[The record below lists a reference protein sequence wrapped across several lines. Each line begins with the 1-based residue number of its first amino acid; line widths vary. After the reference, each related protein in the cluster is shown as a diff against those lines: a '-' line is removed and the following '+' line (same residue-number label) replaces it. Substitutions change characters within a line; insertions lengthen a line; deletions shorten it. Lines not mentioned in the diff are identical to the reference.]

1 MLLNPSSTN
10 LRGPHSSGNHW
21 HSANLGTKPLIAPP
35 AFTSKILGRTIYAC
49 FHFTVPSLLLK
60 VEDSSKG
67 TAGREVRSSLGWLD
81 SHPNTASGNT
91 LFLED
96 ITIWSLDLYTSK
108 NHIFPELE
116 LIWPVSRLMM
126 IKLILI
132 YKHVFQYQFIIR
144 IHTCFLWTRILMPTR
159 FTIAFC
165 FFPQPTTEVKFLYS
179 FLSILRHTF
188 FFSYNLS
195 KIRML
200 LAADCVL
207 QLLSARW
214 QSWYS
219 AFKTFCWFGSFSKS

>member
-1 MLLNPSSTN
+1 M
-10 LRGPHSSGNHW
+10 
-21 HSANLGTKPLIAPP
+21 APP
-35 AFTSKILGRTIYAC
+35 AFTSKLLERTIYAC

-116 LIWPVSRLMM
+116 LIWPISRFMM

-165 FFPQPTTEVKFLYS
+165 FFPQLTTEVKFLYS
-179 FLSILRHTF
+179 FLSILKHTF
-188 FFSYNLS
+188 FFFSVITS
-195 KIRML
+195 PKSE
-200 LAADCVL
+200 CFL
-207 QLLSARW
+207 QLTVFYSYCQPGGRHDIVHLKLSVDLAVSQKVKQRVTIW
-214 QSWYS
+214 PRNSTSRY
-219 AFKTFCWFGSFSKS
+219 